1 MKKYMI
7 VPAPFLFT
15 LLFVGLIWSIAAAG
29 DTILSIAAAGDTAHP
44 QQEIRDPGTQQSQD
58 LQNDYKPTEK
68 EKVGLLEVYLLTGSI
83 VSVMFLTTL
92 ITYDVWE
99 GVRRRQLRKIYNQLE
114 KER

>member
-58 LQNDYKPTEK
+58 LQYDYKPTENMK
-68 EKVGLLEVYLLTGSI
+68 AWLISRWLMIGSI
-83 VSVMFLTTL
+83 VSAMFLTIL
-92 ITYDVWE
+92 VMYDVWE

-114 KER
+114 MER

>member
-15 LLFVGLIWSIAAAG
+15 LLFAGLIW
-29 DTILSIAAAGDTAHP
+29 SIAAAGDTAHP

-99 GVRRRQLRKIYNQLE
+99 GVRRRKLRKIYNQLE